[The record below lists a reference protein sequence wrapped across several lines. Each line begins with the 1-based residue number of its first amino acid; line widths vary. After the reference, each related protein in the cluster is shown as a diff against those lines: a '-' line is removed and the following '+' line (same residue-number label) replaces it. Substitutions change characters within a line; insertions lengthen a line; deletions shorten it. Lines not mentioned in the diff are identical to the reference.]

1 MKLMPA
7 LLAVTMLL
15 AGCAGA
21 SDPTPGGEETVKEA
35 GFQQI
40 TQEEAMRIMA
50 EETGYVILDVRT
62 KEEYDGGHIPG
73 AVCVPN
79 ELINCDAP
87 EALPDYD
94 QLILVYCRSGNRSK
108 QAAQKLA
115 EAEHKAAELDKNTR
129 SELRLF
135 AEQSVNAL
143 KTEVANL
150 LTDKLAADSVK
161 AATAD
166 PKFMQQI
173 IAGLAAQLAKNGEV
187 VIEAKDAEALKK
199 YFAQNAKELLDKG
212 VEIKEVKGIRTDFSI
227 APKDGGY
234 KLAFGDAEFIAYFKE
249 FLRPQ
254 LIELLF

>member
-1 MKLMPA
+1 
-7 LLAVTMLL
+7 
-15 AGCAGA
+15 
-21 SDPTPGGEETVKEA
+21 
-35 GFQQI
+35 
-40 TQEEAMRIMA
+40 MA
-50 EETGYVILDVRT
+50 EAE
-62 KEEYDGGHIPG
+62 
-73 AVCVPN
+73 
-79 ELINCDAP
+79 
-87 EALPDYD
+87 
-94 QLILVYCRSGNRSK
+94 K